1 MEKLNFSSKSTDDT
15 KKIARQILEKVKEK
29 FGSQEGVVFLLEG
42 ELGSGKTT
50 LVKFFTEQISED
62 SHYVSSP
69 TFTIVNE
76 YPKKILHIDLYRV
89 DEPDEIISFLQEKIQ
104 EDKYSAFIEWGEKLN
119 RKIFDKTVRIKIDFG
134 DGESERY
141 ITMEIADNL

>member
-104 EDKYSAFIEWGEKLN
+104 EDKYSAFIEWGKN
-119 RKIFDKTVRIKIDFG
+119 
-134 DGESERY
+134 
-141 ITMEIADNL
+141 